1 MQKDDIKHLAN
12 LARLELTDE
21 EIAKY
26 TDDTTEILGFI
37 DQIQEAQ
44 SDKDLSTIE
53 NAGVRNVFREDGDVQ
68 ETGEFT
74 EVLLKE
80 APDVKDNFVRVKPI
94 LNNND

>member
-53 NAGVRNVFREDGDVQ
+53 NAGVRNVFREDDDVQ

>member
-53 NAGVRNVFREDGDVQ
+53 NAGVRNVFREDDDVQ

-80 APDVKDNFVRVKPI
+80 APDVKDSFVRVKPI